1 MRVEDRLEDHLTDY
15 IIDVVGKINSMKN
28 LIRRILKEEVEE
40 TSGEKHPNA
49 EEIKRGNISGCYTVN
64 PGDQALAIAVA
75 FDITLDDIKS
85 LNGLRGAD
93 SIQPGQKLRVKNR
106 LYFQGC

>member
-1 MRVEDRLEDHLTDY
+1 
-15 IIDVVGKINSMKN
+15 MKN

-49 EEIKRGNISGCYTVN
+49 KEIKKGNLTGCYTVN
-64 PGDQALAIAVA
+64 SGDQALAIAKA
-75 FDITLDDIKS
+75 FGITLDDIKS
-85 LNGLRGAD
+85 LNGLRNAN

-106 LYFQGC
+106 VNFDGC

>member
-1 MRVEDRLEDHLTDY
+1 
-15 IIDVVGKINSMKN
+15 MKN

-49 EEIKRGNISGCYTVN
+49 EEIKKGNLTGCYTVN
-64 PGDQALAIAVA
+64 PGDQALAIAKA
-75 FDITLDDIKS
+75 FGITLDDIKA

-93 SIQPGQKLRVKNR
+93 LIQPGQKLRVKNR
-106 LYFQGC
+106 VKFDGC

>member
-1 MRVEDRLEDHLTDY
+1 
-15 IIDVVGKINSMKN
+15 MKN

-75 FDITLDDIKS
+75 FGITLDDIKS
-85 LNGLRGAD
+85 LNGLRNTD
-93 SIQPGQKLRVKNR
+93 SIHPGQKLRVKNR
-106 LYFQGC
+106 VVFHGC

>member
-1 MRVEDRLEDHLTDY
+1 
-15 IIDVVGKINSMKN
+15 MKN

-49 EEIKRGNISGCYTVN
+49 EEIKKGNKTGCYTVN
-64 PGDQALAIAVA
+64 SGDQALAIAKA
-75 FDITLDDIKS
+75 FGITLDDIKS
-85 LNGLRGAD
+85 LNGLRNAN

-106 LYFQGC
+106 VNFDGC

>member
-1 MRVEDRLEDHLTDY
+1 
-15 IIDVVGKINSMKN
+15 MKN

-40 TSGEKHPNA
+40 TSGGKHPNA
-49 EEIKRGNISGCYTVN
+49 EEIKKGNKTGCYTVN
-64 PGDQALAIAVA
+64 FGDQALAIAVA
-75 FDITLDDIKS
+75 FGITLDDIKS

-106 LYFQGC
+106 VKFDGC